1 MSSDTNTTALKISLR
16 ARTYQLY
23 WSGENS
29 GDNFFLFFSRWKVK
43 THSWHSQVF
52 ETGLWIWSQLQREG
66 NFKQVR
72 KKFQEGE
79 VNMERSVHEDVRPLP
94 LPLAQ
99 GQAWTSRYDCHSCA
113 KKDLENHL
121 FIKFDQ
127 ILLENAI
134 WRQNIS
140 TFTSTKS
147 NVFYMK
153 SEFSPALSLSSPCLR
168 GINVLVPRLNKS
180 IIDGLAAEKPDFPY
194 DTILLYSLITLLQGS
209 WVRIFEW

>member
-66 NFKQVR
+66 NFKRVR

-127 ILLENAI
+127 ILLENDI

-153 SEFSPALSLSSPCLR
+153 SEFSPALSLSSPCEASTSSCR
-168 GINVLVPRLNKS
+168 DSTSRSSMGWPRRSRTSRTTQSCSTPSSLFFKV
-180 IIDGLAAEKPDFPY
+180 AE
-194 DTILLYSLITLLQGS
+194 
-209 WVRIFEW
+209 

>member
-1 MSSDTNTTALKISLR
+1 MRLKNLHFVFLVCSNHSLIVLPLSAGVEVELIVNCVNQLPWSLSKRMSSDTNTTALKISLR

-72 KKFQEGE
+72 KRFQEGE

-113 KKDLENHL
+113 KKDL
-121 FIKFDQ
+121 IK
-127 ILLENAI
+127 
-134 WRQNIS
+134 R
-140 TFTSTKS
+140 K
-147 NVFYMK
+147 
-153 SEFSPALSLSSPCLR
+153 
-168 GINVLVPRLNKS
+168 
-180 IIDGLAAEKPDFPY
+180 
-194 DTILLYSLITLLQGS
+194 SLIH
-209 WVRIFEW
+209 